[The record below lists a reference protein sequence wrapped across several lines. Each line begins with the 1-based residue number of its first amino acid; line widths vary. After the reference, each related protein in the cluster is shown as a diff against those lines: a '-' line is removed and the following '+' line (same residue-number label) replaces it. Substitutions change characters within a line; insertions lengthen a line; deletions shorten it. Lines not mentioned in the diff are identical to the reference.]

1 MTTYF
6 PTLSVD
12 EQANTLAR
20 LLPDG
25 PLFDAKWRDQTIM
38 RKLLLGLAGEF
49 ARLDGTMADVLAEF
63 DPRTTNLFLEEWE
76 RAVAI
81 PGHCFDGKGGVDLRR
96 LAIAAKLSHINVQT
110 RQDFIDLALLFGF
123 AVEIESGANCGV
135 FPLPFPVCFF
145 DSYKEAKHTMIVRFP
160 EAEDV
165 FPLAFPLQ
173 FSSGV
178 MNIVVC
184 LFNQLRPANVNVRY
198 EFAA

>member
-49 ARLDGTMADVLAEF
+49 ARLDGTMADVLAEY

-81 PGHCFDGKGGVDLRR
+81 PDHCFDGKGGVDLRR
-96 LAIAAKLSHINVQT
+96 LAIAAKLSHMNVQT